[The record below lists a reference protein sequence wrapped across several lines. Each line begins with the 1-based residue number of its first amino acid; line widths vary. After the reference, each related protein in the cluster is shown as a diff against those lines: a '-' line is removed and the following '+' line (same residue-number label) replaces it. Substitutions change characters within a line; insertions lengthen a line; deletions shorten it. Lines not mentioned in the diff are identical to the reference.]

1 LALWPIHGA
10 PEVCYNLPDEAEYE
24 SPSQLTI
31 DAVPGSWVSYAY
43 SGTRLTPRHVGA
55 FVKSRAT
62 FHWLGCRLTCNKR
75 LARKIISN
83 TNEDGMKPTHSDKIR
98 VMIAD
103 DHVTVLEGLA
113 AIISRQP
120 DMAVLAAASDGA
132 EAVALWKKHRPDI
145 TLVDLRMPILDGVGA
160 IEEIRR
166 LDASARF
173 IVLTTFDTDTDLLNA
188 IKAGA
193 KGYLLKDSGRE
204 ELLDCIRTVHRGETC
219 LPASLVQKLATSLHR
234 EALTAREVEVLQDLA
249 DGKSNKEISTAL
261 SISEATV
268 KSHLGNIFRKLD
280 VLSRTEAIATANKLG
295 LIKL

>member
-1 LALWPIHGA
+1 MHR
-10 PEVCYNLPDEAEYE
+10 
-24 SPSQLTI
+24 TI
-31 DAVPGSWVSYAY
+31 K
-43 SGTRLTPRHVGA
+43 L
-55 FVKSRAT
+55 
-62 FHWLGCRLTCNKR
+62 
-75 LARKIISN
+75 
-83 TNEDGMKPTHSDKIR
+83 GMKPAISDKIR
-98 VMIAD
+98 VLIAD
-103 DHVTVLEGLA
+103 DHITVLEGLA

-120 DMAVLAAASDGA
+120 DMAVSAQASDGA
-132 EAVALWKKHRPDI
+132 EVVTLWENHHPDI

-166 LDASARF
+166 LDPSARL

-204 ELLDCIRTVHRGETC
+204 ELLDCIRRVHRGETC

-234 EALTAREVEVLQDLA
+234 EALTAREVEVLQLLA
-249 DGKSNKEISTAL
+249 DGKSNKEISMAL

-268 KSHLGNIFRKLD
+268 KSHLGNVFRKLD
-280 VLSRTEAIATANKLG
+280 VLSRTEAIATANKRG